1 MLGKELMNIGKRLS
15 VPGTG
20 IGLIS
25 IVFVTQIIS
34 S

>member
-1 MLGKELMNIGKRLS
+1 MLGKELMNIRKKLS

-25 IVFVTQIIS
+25 VSFVTQIIS